1 LKGGDPF
8 VFGRGGEEA
17 LALIR
22 AGIPCEVVPGVT
34 SGTAVPALA
43 GIPLTHRGIAG
54 SAAFLT
60 AHDLAGTGAGPAV
73 RERLS
78 HLARGAETLVLF
90 MAGAELVRVKET
102 LLTSGLA
109 GSTPAALIESGSM
122 PEQQVTLTTLADLD
136 AFDGP
141 SRGGPILVVIG
152 RTVALCPTLRQVAG
166 RGQLPVPVV
175 PAAHGRMHEEKT
187 LTPRGPDRAR
197 EPRTPVAGPREPA
210 EDTTRTQE
218 SATAP
223 ANARTAA
230 RIATTRLHTSRRAG

>member
-1 LKGGDPF
+1 M
-8 VFGRGGEEA
+8 
-17 LALIR
+17 
-22 AGIPCEVVPGVT
+22 PGVT

-60 AHDLAGTGAGPAV
+60 AHDLTGEGAGHAV

-102 LLTSGLA
+102 LLIAGLA
-109 GSTPAALIESGSM
+109 GSTPAAIIESGSM

-166 RGQLPVPVV
+166 RAQHPV
-175 PAAHGRMHEEKT
+175 
-187 LTPRGPDRAR
+187 LD
-197 EPRTPVAGPREPA
+197 EPA

-218 SATAP
+218 SAAAP
-223 ANARTAA
+223 AIARTAA
-230 RIATTRLHTSRRAG
+230 RIATTRIHTSRRAG